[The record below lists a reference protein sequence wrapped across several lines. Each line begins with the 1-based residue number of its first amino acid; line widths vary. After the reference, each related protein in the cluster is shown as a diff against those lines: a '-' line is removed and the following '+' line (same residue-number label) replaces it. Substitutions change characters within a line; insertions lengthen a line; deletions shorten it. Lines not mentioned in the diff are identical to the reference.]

1 MQPLKT
7 YLSSYFPFSVGTVL
21 LKKSMRNPFNQGQAP
36 IPNSFFC
43 VYEFLMH
50 SLAPALRYLN

>member
-1 MQPLKT
+1 MQPSKT
-7 YLSSYFPFSVGTVL
+7 YLSLYFPFSVGTVL

-36 IPNSFFC
+36 IPNSFC

-50 SLAPALRYLN
+50 RLAPALR